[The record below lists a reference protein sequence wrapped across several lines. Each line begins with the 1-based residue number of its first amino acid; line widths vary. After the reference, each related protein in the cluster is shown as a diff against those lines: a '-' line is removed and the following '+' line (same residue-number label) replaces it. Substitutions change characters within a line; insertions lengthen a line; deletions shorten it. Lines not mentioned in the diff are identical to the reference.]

1 MKAGPDSNRMPFRP
15 RWWGVALA
23 AAGCAAGVL
32 LGNWQ
37 AGRAV
42 EKRAAAAK
50 VQIVAARGELLPEF
64 TLFIDNKVYRGRPG
78 YHVVQ
83 PLRIAG
89 ANQANMRQVLVNRGW
104 APAGARRDQL
114 PQIATPAG
122 EIALEGVRL
131 ERFARAYEPA
141 GTQHQG
147 RVWQN
152 VSIDEVSRWSGLR
165 LDPYV
170 IEQHSALADGL
181 VRDWPAVGAG
191 AEKNEIYALQWYSLA
206 ALSVFLLFILNFS
219 HAKPRS

>member
-1 MKAGPDSNRMPFRP
+1 MKAGRNSILLRFRP

-23 AAGCAAGVL
+23 ACGCAAGVM

-50 VQIVAARGELLPEF
+50 VQKIAVRGELLPKF

-83 PLRIAG
+83 PLRITG
-89 ANQANMRQVLVNRGW
+89 GNEANMRQVLVNRGW
-104 APAGARRDQL
+104 APAGPRREQL
-114 PQIATPAG
+114 PEIVTPAG

-141 GTQHQG
+141 GTQHEG

-170 IEQHSALADGL
+170 IEQHSALSDGL
-181 VRDWPAVGAG
+181 VRDWPPVGAG
-191 AEKNEIYALQWYSLA
+191 AEKNEMYALQWYSLA
-206 ALSVFLLFILNFS
+206 VLSVFLLFFLNFS
-219 HAKPRS
+219 HGKPRS